1 MPILISLDPGK
12 SSGSAVLGY
21 DESAVWLIDAFQVA
35 AGVDAFRGMVTTLQ
49 DRWGDNDPVW
59 ISEKF
64 SPRPGQGFTHGLDS
78 TIPLVCEGVLIDRGL
93 LPEYTPKEKRWR
105 APVLHYV
112 VGGESKA
119 QKKARLHR
127 FLKDSGFYRTGKDL
141 GAPDADDFRS
151 AAGHGLAYLAREVG
165 NKPAYDLIS
174 TWVERNP
181 ID

>member
-21 DESAVWLIDAFQVA
+21 DESAVWLIEALQVA
-35 AGVDAFRGMVTTLQ
+35 AGVDAFRGMVTELQ
-49 DRWGDNDPVW
+49 DRWEDNDPVW

-78 TIPLVCEGVLIDRGL
+78 TIPLVCEGVIIDRGL
-93 LPEYTPKEKRWR
+93 LPEYTPNEKRWR
-105 APVLHYV
+105 APVMHYV

-119 QKKARLHR
+119 QKKVRLHR

-141 GAPDADDFRS
+141 VAPDADDARS
-151 AAGHGLAYLAREVG
+151 AMGHGIAYLAREVG

-174 TWVERNP
+174 TWIGGNP
-181 ID
+181 V